1 MLTSNCCNATF
12 FEPGWPDND
21 ICSSCKEHADVV
33 DNQEEMK
40 LLLIKENNRWINI
53 DNKHINYGLDNALH
67 ELYMDSGIRKFIIE
81 NDKVFCEKL

>member
-1 MLTSNCCNATF
+1 MMR
-12 FEPGWPDND
+12 
-21 ICSSCKEHADVV
+21 
-33 DNQEEMK
+33 EMK

-81 NDKVFCEKL
+81 DDKVFCEKL